1 MAPLPKKEKWDLKAL
16 DKICKVLDLIVSVIT
31 VGIIIFLTLLVT
43 FNVFM
48 RFVFNSPIPWQ
59 YEATL
64 VTMSWVVFLGMSITF
79 ANDEQMRLTFVRDA
93 LPEALRDKFF
103 FVLDIIVILFL
114 IAGFYFS
121 ISIVQNAFGTTYQTI
136 PVSKGWFYLPFPIG
150 CLVSILQI
158 INVNLKKL
166 NGTFGKEENE

>member
-1 MAPLPKKEKWDLKAL
+1 MKAF
-16 DKICKVLDLIVSVIT
+16 DKLCNILNLLVSIVT
-31 VGIIIFLTLLVT
+31 VGIMLFLTLLIT
-43 FNVFM
+43 FNVIS
-48 RFVFNSPIPWQ
+48 RFAFNNPIPWQ

-93 LPEALRDKFF
+93 LPEAMRDKFMA
-103 FVLDIIVILFL
+103 VLDFIVILFL
-114 IAGFYFS
+114 AAGCFYSIA
-121 ISIVQNAFGTTYQTI
+121 VTKNAFQTYYQTI

-150 CLVSILQI
+150 CVVSILQI

-166 NGTFGKEENE
+166 CKKGNSEGEK